1 MISMRMLGKLSLFVG
16 LIAMVLAGSA
26 QAETDFPVIGGS
38 GNGSFEDRCPPGQ
51 YLTGIKGRAGAW
63 TDEVQIVCERIYG
76 LRDPRNHSQIAHYYF
91 PDVHQPYLGA
101 QRGGPGGGPVTARC
115 TESEVVGLFP
125 FMTDENRQVKA
136 FGIHCNGR
144 NGGEPFEV
152 DFNLSRNTTLTTTTS
167 VSMRRGCKVV
177 RPMT

>member
-63 TDEVQIVCERIYG
+63 TD
-76 LRDPRNHSQIAHYYF
+76 
-91 PDVHQPYLGA
+91 
-101 QRGGPGGGPVTARC
+101 
-115 TESEVVGLFP
+115 
-125 FMTDENRQVKA
+125 
-136 FGIHCNGR
+136 
-144 NGGEPFEV
+144 
-152 DFNLSRNTTLTTTTS
+152 
-167 VSMRRGCKVV
+167 
-177 RPMT
+177 